1 MNRSFFHT
9 LPDEPPP
16 WWPEGEPWPPE
27 RPLGEKQLNELR
39 LRFFWGVV
47 LAFFTL
53 VLILLTFAAGLSW
66 AVMKLYGLEWPLR
79 GPLFVVRFLGPGLIF
94 TGAGSLFLASLWLRR
109 ALLPLSDLLTAARQV
124 AKHDYSVRVSVRG
137 PASVRELAA
146 AFNSMAEQL
155 QANDEQRRGLLADV
169 SHELRTPLTI
179 IQGDLEGVLD
189 GIYPPEPELIQSVLD
204 ETHTLSR
211 MIDDL
216 RTLSLA
222 ESGALA
228 LQMELIDPGDLVQDS
243 VDALRAHC
251 GAYGVTLALEIEQA
265 LPRVEAD
272 PTRIR
277 EVISNL
283 VTNAIRYT
291 PAGGQIIVRGTSR
304 RDPAGIQV
312 SVQDSGSG
320 IDPAELPHIF
330 ERFYKSSESSG
341 SGLGLAISRGLVHAH
356 HGQISA
362 ESSLG
367 QGTCITF
374 WLPAAG

>member
-1 MNRSFFHT
+1 
-9 LPDEPPP
+9 
-16 WWPEGEPWPPE
+16 
-27 RPLGEKQLNELR
+27 
-39 LRFFWGVV
+39 
-47 LAFFTL
+47 
-53 VLILLTFAAGLSW
+53 
-66 AVMKLYGLEWPLR
+66 
-79 GPLFVVRFLGPGLIF
+79 
-94 TGAGSLFLASLWLRR
+94 
-109 ALLPLSDLLTAARQV
+109 
-124 AKHDYSVRVSVRG
+124 
-137 PASVRELAA
+137 
-146 AFNSMAEQL
+146 
-155 QANDEQRRGLLADV
+155 
-169 SHELRTPLTI
+169 
-179 IQGDLEGVLD
+179 
-189 GIYPPEPELIQSVLD
+189 
-204 ETHTLSR
+204 
-211 MIDDL
+211 
-216 RTLSLA
+216 
-222 ESGALA
+222 
-228 LQMELIDPGDLVQDS
+228 MELIDPGDLVQDS